1 MWNEHTCII
10 RYKHKWKG
18 YNSTQLQE
26 QVMSTKDILME
37 IEQEVECH
45 LQCETIQEVF
55 DRVMQTAVSQYGEVL
70 VGSVVEQLWSDY
82 SLNSYYKHREE

>member
-1 MWNEHTCII
+1 
-10 RYKHKWKG
+10 
-18 YNSTQLQE
+18 
-26 QVMSTKDILME
+26 MSMKDVLME

-45 LQCETIQEVF
+45 LQCETIEEVF

-82 SLNSYYKHREE
+82 SLNSYYKHRGE